1 MLMNNSERPGAHRVM
16 MKGQPHK
23 ELYENQKMP
32 QRERAS
38 EGASSRLVWDVMFFK
53 AIG

>member
-1 MLMNNSERPGAHRVM
+1 MNNSERLGARRVM
-16 MKGQPHK
+16 MKGWPHK

-38 EGASSRLVWDVMFFK
+38 ERASSRLVWDEMFFK
-53 AIG
+53 ALQY